1 MRKLGEILNEG
12 SWGYEP
18 DQNDGTLDLRG
29 DIFFAIC
36 ELVYDKCS
44 DLGDTSIAW
53 EELGAIEFFFEQF
66 SKIEDFGLG
75 DEKFD
80 QYYYWWRL
88 MDKKKTKNIVALY
101 ERLLNMCKK
110 DEKWINDWKEPD
122 KMRKSLEDR
131 EEVLNKWKKL
141 LSDRTE
147 HEKELAKKRNT
158 MKQAEVTTDTVEV
171 VDPECI
177 KESVNDLNNWPNVT
191 TLGDGEYDGALWGHC
206 FVYEGQK
213 YYSECGW
220 RNIFPSY
227 CKMVIENGKA
237 WAHQVDEYQRPKL
250 KELFN

>member
-12 SWGYEP
+12 AWGYGP

-29 DIFFAIC
+29 DIFFDMC

-44 DLGDTSIAW
+44 DLRDTGRAW
-53 EELGAIEFFFEQF
+53 DELGAIEFFFEQF

-80 QYYYWWRL
+80 KYYYWWRL

-110 DEKWINDWKEPD
+110 DDKWINDWKEPD

-147 HEKELAKKRNT
+147 YEKELAKKRNT
-158 MKQAEVTTDTVEV
+158 MKQAESTTDTVEV

-177 KESVNDLNNWPNVT
+177 KESVNNPNKWPDVM
-191 TLGDGEYDGALWGHC
+191 TLGDGTFEGILWGHC
-206 FVYEGQK
+206 FLYENKK
-213 YYSECGW
+213 YYSGMGW
-220 RNIFPSY
+220 RNCFPSY
-227 CKMVIENGKA
+227 CKMVIENGEVFPY
-237 WAHQVDEYQRPKL
+237 QVDEYQRPKL
-250 KELFN
+250 KELFD

>member
-1 MRKLGEILNEG
+1 MNEG

-18 DQNDGTLDLRG
+18 DQNDGTLDLRS
-29 DIFFAIC
+29 DIFFGMC

-75 DEKFD
+75 DKEFEK
-80 QYYYWWRL
+80 YYYWWRL
-88 MDKKKTKNIVALY
+88 MDEKKTKNIVALY
-101 ERLLNMCKK
+101 EKLLNMCKK
-110 DEKWINDWKEPD
+110 DEDWINDWKEPD

-147 HEKELAKKRNT
+147 YEKEIERKRNT
-158 MKQAEVTTDTVEV
+158 MKKDAEAEVTTDTVED

-177 KESVNDLNNWPNVT
+177 KESLANPNNWPDVK
-191 TLGDGEYDGALWGHC
+191 TLGEGSFDGALWGHC
-206 FVYEGQK
+206 FLYEGQK
-213 YYSECGW
+213 YYSDIGW
-220 RNIFPSY
+220 KNIFPSY
-227 CKMVIENGKA
+227 CKMVIENDEA
-237 WAHQVDEYQRPKL
+237 FPHQVDIYQRPKL
-250 KELFN
+250 KELFD